1 MDSRTIFMK
10 PEISKIPSVKI
21 DNALLSLLEKLSNAA
36 GVSGCEDEVR
46 RIVIDAIKPH
56 ADEYRV
62 DAIGNV
68 LAVKHSDDPNALRVM
83 FAAHMDEVGL
93 MLVEDEGDGIYAFER
108 VGGIDERQLA
118 SKPVVVGKNHLP
130 GVIGSKPIHL
140 EDQHGY
146 NQVIS
151 KNSMRIDVSPAN
163 SGKLEIGDYAAFATR
178 FQRSGSSLF
187 GKALDDRL
195 GVASLIELIKDTP
208 RNLETLFA
216 FTVQEEIGRRG
227 AAVAAYDFKPE
238 MAFIVDATPS
248 MDMPDWDRAENT
260 RYNSRLGCG
269 PAIYLSDAGTIYDPR
284 MIRFVLTLAEEH
296 HIPHQFRQPGPG
308 YTDAAGIH
316 INRVGVPSLS
326 ISIPIRYPH
335 SPISH
340 AKIEDW
346 ENTLTLL
353 KLVLSNVDRAI
364 LALDR

>member
-1 MDSRTIFMK
+1 MK
-10 PEISKIPSVKI
+10 PELSKIPSVKI
-21 DNALLSLLEKLSNAA
+21 NKALLSLLEKLSNAA

-46 RIVIDAIKPH
+46 RLVIDAIKPY
-56 ADEYRV
+56 ADEYKV

-68 LAVKHSDDPNALRVM
+68 LAVKHSDDPHALRVM

-93 MLVEDEGDGIYAFER
+93 MLVEDEGDGIFAFDR

-118 SKPVVVGKNHLP
+118 SKPVSVGKNHLA

-140 EDQHGY
+140 EDQHDA

-151 KNSMRIDVSPAN
+151 KNSMLIDVSPAN
-163 SGKLEIGDYAAFATR
+163 SGKLEIGDYAAFATK
-178 FQRSGSSLF
+178 FKRSGSSLF

-208 RNLETLFA
+208 RNLEILFA

-227 AAVAAYDFKPE
+227 AMVAAYDFKPD

-248 MDMPDWDRAENT
+248 FDMPGWEEAENT
-260 RYNSRLGCG
+260 RYNTRLGCG

-284 MIRFVLTLAEEH
+284 MIRFILTLAEEY
-296 HIPHQFRQPGPG
+296 HIPYQFRQPGTG

-316 INRVGVPSLS
+316 INRNGVPSIS

-335 SPISH
+335 TPISH

-346 ENTLTLL
+346 GNTLSLL
-353 KLVLSNVDRAI
+353 KLALYNADRSILAVDR
-364 LALDR
+364 

>member
-1 MDSRTIFMK
+1 MK
-10 PEISKIPSVKI
+10 PEISDVPTVKI
-21 DNALLSLLEKLSNAA
+21 NKALLSLLEKLSNAA
-36 GVSGCEDEVR
+36 GVSGCENEVR
-46 RIVIDAIKPH
+46 QLVIDAIQPH

-62 DAIGNV
+62 DAVGNV
-68 LAVKHSDDPNALRVM
+68 LAIKHSNEPNALRVM
-83 FAAHMDEVGL
+83 FAAHMDEVGF
-93 MLVEDEGDGIYAFER
+93 MLVEDESDGIYAFDR

-118 SKPVVVGKNHLP
+118 SKPVIVGKDHIA

-140 EDQHGY
+140 EDHQNY

-163 SGKLEIGDYAAFATR
+163 GGKLEIGDYAAFATK

-195 GVASLIELIKDTP
+195 GVASLIELIKHTP
-208 RNLETLFA
+208 RNLEVLFA

-227 AAVAAYDFKPE
+227 ARVAAYDFTPE
-238 MAFIVDATPS
+238 MAFIVDATPAI
-248 MDMPDWDRAENT
+248 DMPVWDETENT
-260 RYNSRLGCG
+260 QYNSRLGCG

-284 MIRFVLTLAEEH
+284 MIRFLLTLAEKH
-296 HIPHQFRQPGPG
+296 HLPHQFRQPGTG

-316 INRVGVPSLS
+316 INRIGVPSIS
-326 ISIPIRYPH
+326 ISIPLRYPH

-346 ENTLTLL
+346 ENTLALL
-353 KLVLSNVDRAI
+353 KLVISNVDRSI
-364 LALDR
+364 LAVDR